1 MKLPSVWNEKFTSYI
16 NNQLKLEAAKAFR
29 THQLIPDKKLWERKR
44 IELRE
49 RIWQSLG
56 TKVEHNLDLNYR
68 EVRSIQMDSYTV
80 KNITYQSRPGFHVT
94 SNLYIPNGKGPFP
107 AVINMHG
114 HWSQGRLAER
124 VQARSHSLAKNG
136 YVCLAVDAFGS
147 GERSTVHGVF
157 EYHGANL
164 GASLMNIGETL
175 MGMQLADNMR
185 GVDLLC
191 SLKYVDRNRIGATGA
206 SGGGNQTMW
215 LAAMDERIVAAVPV
229 VSVGSFESYVNASN
243 CICELLPDGLTFT
256 EESGVL
262 ALTAPRALKICNCL
276 GDSNPTFFPSEM
288 LRTFAETRKIYQI
301 YDNADAKL
309 SYQIFNLPHG
319 YWPEIREA
327 MLGWFDLHLK
337 GTGHGQPEKEIS
349 FEVIPE
355 EKLMFYQQGKRDQKV
370 IPIADFCIKQGNKLR
385 KQYLECE
392 TFDSEIEIKKLAVI
406 LRLGKPLVPARIHE
420 YGKEDGW
427 EKYAL
432 ETECG
437 RMIPLLL
444 KPPARN
450 THDYV
455 ILCHPEG
462 KEKLAGSRLLED
474 VPLERGIILL
484 DFYGSGETGADE
496 SPKALYHTFA
506 RSLLWLGRTMMGEW
520 VKDINLVSEFA
531 RSSLKARQITVGGV
545 KDAGIA
551 ALFAAAFSK
560 DITEVKLFQSPVSYL
575 FAEKIIPPDFFSMA
589 IHLPGFLNWGD
600 ISLAAGLAKAQV
612 QFILPVKM
620 DGSDLSVAE
629 LKYFE
634 KEFADICRKCGKQ
647 ERCKFVK

>member
-1 MKLPSVWNEKFTSYI
+1 MKLPSVWNEKFTDYI
-16 NNQLKLEAAKAFR
+16 NNQLELEAAKAYR
-29 THQLIPDKKLWERKR
+29 VHQLVPDKKWWQKKR
-44 IELRE
+44 DELRE
-49 RIWQSLG
+49 KIWHSLG
-56 TKVEHNLDLNYR
+56 TGVDHGLDLDYR
-68 EVRSIQMDSYTV
+68 ESSSIKMDGYTV

-94 SNLYIPNGKGPFP
+94 GNLYIPDGKGPFP

-124 VQARSHSLAKNG
+124 VQSRGHSLAKNG

-147 GERSTVHGVF
+147 GERATAHGVF

-215 LAAMDERIVAAVPV
+215 LSAMDERIAAAVPV

-262 ALTAPRALKICNCL
+262 ALIAPHALKICNCL

-301 YDNADAKL
+301 YDHADGRL

-319 YWPEIREA
+319 YWPKIREA

-337 GTGHGQPEKEIS
+337 DIGHGQPKNEAP
-349 FEVIPE
+349 FETLQE
-355 EKLMFYQQGKRDQKV
+355 DELMFYKKCKRDRNV
-370 IPIADFCIKQGNKLR
+370 VSIAEFCTRQGNQLR
-385 KQYLECE
+385 KQYLQRDKFEPE
-392 TFDSEIEIKKLAVI
+392 TEIKKLTTV
-406 LRLGKPLVPARIHE
+406 LRLVKPLALSRIHE
-420 YGKEDGW
+420 YGKEYGW
-427 EKYAL
+427 GKYVL

-437 RMIPLLL
+437 RMIPLLV
-444 KPPARN
+444 KPPVRN
-450 THDYV
+450 SHDYFV
-455 ILCHPEG
+455 LCHPEG

-474 VPLERGIILL
+474 VPPGKGIILFDL
-484 DFYGSGETGADE
+484 YGSGETGSVDQQ
-496 SPKALYHTFA
+496 PALYHTLA
-506 RSLLWLGRTMMGEW
+506 RSLLWLGRTVIGEW
-520 VKDINLVSEFA
+520 VKDINIVSDFA
-531 RSSLKARQITVGGV
+531 RTGLGARKITVGGA
-545 KDAGIA
+545 KDAGVA
-551 ALFAAAFSK
+551 ALFAAALSK
-560 DITEVKLFQSPVSYL
+560 NIAGVELFQSPVSYL
-575 FAEKIIPPDFFSMA
+575 FSGKSIPPDFFSMA

-600 ISLAAGLAKAQV
+600 ISLAAGLAKAHV
-612 QFILPVKM
+612 RFLSPVKM
-620 DGSDLSVAE
+620 DGSCLSIAE

-634 KEFADICRKCGKQ
+634 KEFADIHRKCGKQ
-647 ERCKFVK
+647 KRCEFVK

>member
-29 THQLIPDKKLWERKR
+29 THQLVPDKKLWERKR

-49 RIWQSLG
+49 QIWQSLG
-56 TKVEHNLDLNYR
+56 TKIDHSLDLDYR
-68 EVRSIQMDSYTV
+68 ESGSIKMDGYTV
-80 KNITYQSRPGFHVT
+80 KNITYQSRTGFHVT
-94 SNLYIPNGKGPFP
+94 GNLYVPDGKGPFP

-114 HWSQGRLAER
+114 HWQQGRLAER
-124 VQARSHSLAKNG
+124 VQSRGHSLAKNG

-147 GERSTVHGVF
+147 GERCTAHGVF

-175 MGMQLADNMR
+175 MGMQLVDNMR

-262 ALTAPRALKICNCL
+262 ALIAPHALKICNCL

-288 LRTFAETRKIYQI
+288 LRTFTETRKIYQI
-301 YDNADAKL
+301 YDHADARL

-337 GTGHGQPEKEIS
+337 DTGHGQPKNEAPYETLQ
-349 FEVIPE
+349 EDE
-355 EKLMFYQQGKRDQKV
+355 LMFYKKGKRDRNV
-370 IPIADFCIKQGNKLR
+370 VSIAEFCTRQGNQLR
-385 KQYLECE
+385 KQYLQRDKFEPE
-392 TFDSEIEIKKLAVI
+392 TEIKKLATV
-406 LRLGKPLVPARIHE
+406 LRLVKPLALSRIHE
-420 YGKEDGW
+420 YGKEYGW

-437 RMIPLLL
+437 RMIPLLV
-444 KPPARN
+444 KRPSMSI
-450 THDYV
+450 HDYV
-455 ILCHPEG
+455 VLCHPDG
-462 KEKLAGSRLLED
+462 KEKLAESRLLED
-474 VPLERGIILL
+474 VPPENGIIVL
-484 DFYGSGETGADE
+484 DLYGSGETGVDE
-496 SPKALYHTFA
+496 SPKALYHTFV
-506 RSLLWLGRTMMGEW
+506 RSLLWLGNTMMGEW

-531 RSSLKARQITVGGV
+531 LASLKARQITVSGV
-545 KDAGIA
+545 KDAGVA
-551 ALFAAAFSK
+551 ALFAAVFSK
-560 DITEVKLFQSPVSYL
+560 GITEVKLFQSPVSYL

-589 IHLPGFLNWGD
+589 IYLPGFLKWGD
-600 ISLAAGLAKAQV
+600 ISLVAGLAKAQV
-612 QFILPVKM
+612 QFFLPVKM
-620 DGSDLSVAE
+620 DGSDLSAAE

-634 KEFADICRKCGKQ
+634 KEFADIRRKCGKQ
-647 ERCKFVK
+647 KRCEFVK